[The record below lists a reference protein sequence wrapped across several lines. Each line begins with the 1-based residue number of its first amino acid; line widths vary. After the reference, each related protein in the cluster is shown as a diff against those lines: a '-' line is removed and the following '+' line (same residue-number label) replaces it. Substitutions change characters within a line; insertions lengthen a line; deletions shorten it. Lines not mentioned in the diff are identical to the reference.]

1 MKPRF
6 GNVPKNGYA
15 SNAGCGKGCA
25 KGVPTILD
33 VAMLAGTSKS
43 TVSRYLN
50 GGSISSAKATKIE
63 QAIRRSGYSPNVN
76 ARRLVQSRSN
86 MLGIVFDDISNY
98 VYGDM
103 MAGIQAAARR
113 LGYGCMFYSRATDGK
128 REGDFLSLMSSCTVD
143 GLIFIGLGRRDK
155 GEVCQLERSGCPIV
169 LVGDGCG
176 TKTLAAVD
184 VDNTLGTEQ
193 ETAYLI
199 RQGHR
204 RIAYLQG
211 PDEMPAAA
219 ARLKGYLNALQAAG
233 IPADPALI
241 RQVSW
246 TVRDA
251 NRCVSQLMVEQS
263 FTALI
268 GSNAFSTYG
277 ALLALLDGG
286 RRVPEDVALAGFD
299 EHPLC
304 ENVRPGITTLKQPF
318 FEIGEAAVERLVQNV
333 GADKPAGGTILMQ
346 PELLIRGTTEQKGER
361 S

>member
-1 MKPRF
+1 M
-6 GNVPKNGYA
+6 
-15 SNAGCGKGCA
+15 
-25 KGVPTILD
+25 PTIHD
-33 VAMLAGTSKS
+33 VALLAGTSKS

-50 GGSISSAKATKIE
+50 GGSISSSKAAEIE

-76 ARRLVQSRSN
+76 ARRLVQSRTN
-86 MLGIVFDDISNY
+86 MLGIVFDDIANY

-103 MAGIQAAARR
+103 MAGVQAAARR
-113 LGYGCMFYSRATDGK
+113 LGFGCMFYSRATDGK
-128 REGDFLSLMSSCTVD
+128 RETDFLSLLSSCTVD
-143 GLIFIGLGRRDK
+143 GLILIDLGRRDK
-155 GEVCQLERSGCPIV
+155 SEVRQLERSGCPIV

-176 TKTLAAVD
+176 TETLAAVD
-184 VDNTLGTEQ
+184 VDNTQGTER

-219 ARLKGYLNALQAAG
+219 ARLKGYLNALHAAD
-233 IPADPALI
+233 IPVDPALI

-251 NRCVSQLMVEQS
+251 NRCVTRLMAEQP

-277 ALLALLDGG
+277 ALLALEDGG
-286 RRVPEDVALAGFD
+286 RRVPENVALAGFD

-304 ENVRPGITTLKQPF
+304 EHVRPGITTLKQPF
-318 FEIGEAAVERLVQNV
+318 FEIGEAAVERLVQ
-333 GADKPAGGTILMQ
+333 GFEAEKPAGGTILMQ
-346 PELLIRGTTEQKGER
+346 PELLVRGTTEQKGVR
-361 S
+361 A